1 MKKIIYSFL
10 GWSLMMGAVWPLA
23 SCDDF
28 FDPDTD
34 DELNGGDY
42 ISSDTE
48 MYTGFL
54 GIMTKLQAIGDK
66 EILLTDTRAELL
78 EPTDDSNP
86 EIIALYNYDTNL
98 QGNSYAD
105 PASYYE
111 VVIACN
117 DYLVKMGEYRNKP
130 GVDDGIWQDL
140 VSSAIRIK
148 VWTYKTIAEIYGQ
161 GVWFDNPL
169 TEVSEIT
176 TANGFKKMNLAELI
190 DKCLELMD
198 NGMYGVATNRLV
210 NWVALLD
217 PSNVTNK
224 ESSSYFKWNW
234 TVPPYEG
241 LYGELCL
248 WKGACMDKD
257 FAGNTLNPAS
267 TVYYKK
273 AADVLLEGL
282 SYYID
287 YKYLDGATPNLG
299 SSTVYGLPS
308 AATPGKY
315 KAYWDN
321 AQPLKTEVF
330 AALIYDYTKNQ
341 TNSLLKH
348 FSNEYPNKYWLRPS
362 QAGIDRYLDTDFNP
376 GGTTQGYRYKCMFG
390 TYNGQ
395 NYISKFRPA
404 GSSIRAN
411 AHQDDVH
418 IYIYRATQYHMLL
431 AEALN
436 HLSRFTAMNGVFN
449 SGVKKEIYVEGSPEW
464 EGFSR
469 NWTSD
474 AEWGT
479 RKYYS
484 EGLRCCYQLT
494 ARPVKT
500 TILEL
505 GERETMKFND
515 LAILDETML
524 EFACEGKTYASM
536 NRMAVRYNDLSIIAD
551 RVCPKYEATG
561 KSGEIRGKIMS
572 GSNWVP
578 YDLQLD
584 DNQ

>member
-1 MKKIIYSFL
+1 MKKIFYSFL
-10 GWSLMMGAVWPLA
+10 GWSLMMGAVWSLA

-34 DELNGGDY
+34 DELNGEDY

-78 EPTDDSNP
+78 EPSDDSSP
-86 EIIALYNYDTNL
+86 EIIALYNYDNNL
-98 QGNSYAD
+98 QGNTYAD
-105 PASYYE
+105 PSSYYE
-111 VVIACN
+111 VIIACN
-117 DYLVKMGEYRNKP
+117 DYLVKMGDYRNEP

-148 VWTYKTIAEIYGQ
+148 AWTYKTIAEIYGQ
-161 GVWFDNPL
+161 GVWFDDP
-169 TEVSEIT
+169 IT
-176 TANGFKKMNLAELI
+176 KVTDITAANGFTKMDLPQLI

-198 NGMYGVATNRLV
+198 NGVYGVATNRTID
-210 NWVALLD
+210 WIAWLD
-217 PSNVTNK
+217 PSNVTNIAN
-224 ESSSYFKWNW
+224 SAYRKWNW
-234 TVPPYEG
+234 MVPPYEG
-241 LYGELCL
+241 IYAELCL

-257 FAGNTLNPAS
+257 FAGSTLNPAS
-267 TVYYKK
+267 TAYYKK
-273 AADVLLEGL
+273 AADVLLSIL
-282 SYYID
+282 TYYAD
-287 YKYLDGATPNLG
+287 CKYMTTPADPG
-299 SSTVYGLPS
+299 STVYWLPS

-315 KAYWDN
+315 GSNWNY
-321 AQPLKTEVF
+321 AQPYQSEVV

-341 TNSLLKH
+341 TNTLLKH

-362 QAGIDRYLDTDFNP
+362 QTGIDRFLDTDFSP
-376 GGTTQGYRYKCMFG
+376 GATNQEARYKCMFG
-390 TYNGQ
+390 THNGQ
-395 NYISKFRPA
+395 NYIAKFRPV
-404 GSSIRAN
+404 GSSVRAN
-411 AHQDDVH
+411 AYQDDVH
-418 IYIYRATQYHMLL
+418 VYIYRATQYHMLL

-449 SGVKKEIYVEGSPEW
+449 TGVTKEIYVDGAPEW

-479 RKYYS
+479 RKYPS
-484 EGLRCCYQLT
+484 AGLRCCYGLA

-505 GERETMKFND
+505 GERGTMKFND

-536 NRMAVRYNDLSIIAD
+536 NRMAVRYNDLNIIAD
-551 RVCPKYEATG
+551 RVCPKYETTG
-561 KSGEIRGKIMS
+561 KSGDIRSKILA
-572 GSNWVP
+572 GGNWVP
-578 YDLQLD
+578 YDLLLD
-584 DNQ
+584 DQQ